1 MTILTNENF
10 NKEVLQEKTM
20 PVLIDF
26 YANWCGPCRM
36 QLPILDEF
44 DEQFG
49 NQVKVAKC
57 NVDNCEDLAIKYGVE
72 TIPAFVVLNNGEV
85 VNTASGLHDV
95 NKLKTLTGI

>member
-10 NKEVLQEKTM
+10 NKEVIQEKTL

-44 DEQFG
+44 DVKFG
-49 NQVKVAKC
+49 NKVKICKC
-57 NVDNCEDLAIKYGVE
+57 NVDDCEDLAYKYGVS
-72 TIPAFVVLNNGEV
+72 TIPTFAVFKNGEV
-85 VNTASGLHDV
+85 VKKASGLQTIES
-95 NKLKTLTGI
+95 LKQLADI